1 MRFFFF
7 RNYANYALRTELCDF
22 ALAHNSG
29 SPSNCQIVCSH
40 LICVYP
46 LNDNEN
52 EPMKVQEFLQ
62 VS

>member
-7 RNYANYALRTELCDF
+7 GIMRIMRSELNYAIS
-22 ALAHNSG
+22 HNSG
-29 SPSNCQIVCSH
+29 SPANCQIVCSH

-62 VS
+62 LS